1 MVTDLILTYGTHW
14 FPFENGIIKTF
25 TLFSFHLYSA
35 ILIKCLESICNNY
48 IENTSSHSQFLL
60 VLGLLGFTFWF
71 LASCGKVGIP
81 DVHLWELWSQVITSE
96 AA

>member
-1 MVTDLILTYGTHW
+1 MVTDLILTRGTHW
-14 FPFENGIIKTF
+14 FPFENGIIKKF

-35 ILIKCLESICNNY
+35 ILIKCLESICN
-48 IENTSSHSQFLL
+48 ITLKTQACVVSFL
-60 VLGLLGFTFWF
+60 VLGLLGFTFCF